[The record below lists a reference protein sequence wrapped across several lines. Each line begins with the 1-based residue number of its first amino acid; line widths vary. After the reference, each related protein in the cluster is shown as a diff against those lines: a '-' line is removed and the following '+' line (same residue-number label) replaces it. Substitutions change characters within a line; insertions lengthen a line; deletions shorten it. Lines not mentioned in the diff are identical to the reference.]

1 MIWRD
6 YPYCECVPRSSPILI
21 DVTGNGFQMTNY
33 ADGVN
38 FDLNADGPAEKLSWT
53 AAGSDDAF
61 LALDRNG
68 NGTIDSGAELF
79 GNFTPQPA
87 SQSPNGFAALAE
99 FDKPGHGG
107 DGNGVINSND
117 AIFTS
122 LRLWQD
128 ANHNGISEPGEVHTL
143 TELGVTTLDLNY
155 KKSKATDAYNNLFY
169 YRAKVDR
176 AQRAQV
182 GHWACDVYLITE

>member
-1 MIWRD
+1 MIWSG
-6 YPYCECVPRSSPILI
+6 YPVCQCVDRPSPILV
-21 DVTGNGFQMTNY
+21 DVAGNGFQMTNN

-79 GNFTPQPA
+79 GNYTPQPA

-99 FDKPGHGG
+99 FDKPGNGG
-107 DGNGVINSND
+107 DGNGVINAND
-117 AIFTS
+117 TIFAS

-143 TELGVTTLDLNY
+143 PELGVTSMSLAY
-155 KKSKATDAYNNLFY
+155 KRSKATDEYNNLFY
-169 YRAKVDR
+169 YRAKV
-176 AQRAQV
+176 ASSKHTQI
-182 GHWACDVYLITE
+182 GNWACDVYMVP